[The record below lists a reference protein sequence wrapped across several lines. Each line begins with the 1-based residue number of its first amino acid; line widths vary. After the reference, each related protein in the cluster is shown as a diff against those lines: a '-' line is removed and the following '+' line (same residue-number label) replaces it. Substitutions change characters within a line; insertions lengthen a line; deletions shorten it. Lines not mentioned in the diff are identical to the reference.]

1 MFSLLEDTPEVFH
14 SPKQEQTIGA
24 SLQLSSYFSGTVFR
38 KKKNIYTDSEGCKK
52 GMREQEK
59 VREGQKYDIV
69 ITDS

>member
-1 MFSLLEDTPEVFH
+1 MECLFNYHPTSVVLFL
-14 SPKQEQTIGA
+14 G
-24 SLQLSSYFSGTVFR
+24 